1 MELSSLSEVEAFVTK
16 DGSTIREL
24 HHTAAQ
30 SLAEAS
36 LEAGQGTQRH
46 YHARTEE
53 IYLLTAGGGVLE
65 VDGESRE
72 VGAGDAVLIPPGA
85 WHELVTGAGGAHM
98 HSKRAPS
105 APATTSCHAPGG
117 ISTASPATT
126 SRDSPSTSSTPPPAV
141 RR

>member
-1 MELSSLSEVEAFVTK
+1 MELSSLAGAEAFVTK

-24 HHTAAQ
+24 HHTTAQ

-36 LEAGQGTQRH
+36 LEAGQATQRH

-72 VGAGDAVLIPPGA
+72 VVAGDAVLIPPGA
-85 WHELVTGAGGAHM
+85 WHELVAGADGARLLCM
-98 HSKRAPS
+98 CAPPYS
-105 APATTSCHAPGG
+105 HDDTYFE
-117 ISTASPATT
+117 
-126 SRDSPSTSSTPPPAV
+126 
-141 RR
+141 